1 MAVWTCITEQ
11 GYTAWEATR
20 EDGTYMRVSEP
31 AESTPDY
38 PLWDVY
44 VRDADDTAEFY
55 MGELEDTTA
64 EECKLRAEGV
74 RLPEDRTD

>member
-1 MAVWTCITEQ
+1 MAVWTRRDNEGFI
-11 GYTAWEATR
+11 AWEATR
-20 EDGTYMRVSEP
+20 EDGTYMAVSESID
-31 AESTPDY
+31 STSNY

-55 MGELEDTTA
+55 MGELEDTTVG
-64 EECKLRAEGV
+64 ECKLRAEEV